1 MYRETLI
8 NVRSR
13 LYRYKHTHTHTRTE
27 KQRKKEKK
35 KRNIQTISNS
45 SELLLCYFPSWTIR
59 SVAADAAHVRFGTP
73 VASRNR
79 SEWRASRARTAQ
91 YRLHDR
97 NSDCSS
103 SRSVG
108 FAPATSGRIMFLTLV
123 SLWFRPLPSRIYVPS
138 LLGRPLHFLVTF
150 APLSLFIFRIL
161 LSFEKSWPNR
171 IPSESNR
178 QLGSFCGIPIAF
190 VSVICSGG
198 CSVVVRA
205 LVSFPFRFHL
215 GSLI

>member
-79 SEWRASRARTAQ
+79 SE
-91 YRLHDR
+91 
-97 NSDCSS
+97 
-103 SRSVG
+103 
-108 FAPATSGRIMFLTLV
+108 
-123 SLWFRPLPSRIYVPS
+123 
-138 LLGRPLHFLVTF
+138 
-150 APLSLFIFRIL
+150 
-161 LSFEKSWPNR
+161 
-171 IPSESNR
+171 
-178 QLGSFCGIPIAF
+178 
-190 VSVICSGG
+190 
-198 CSVVVRA
+198 
-205 LVSFPFRFHL
+205 
-215 GSLI
+215 